1 MKLIDEVFDERSVA
15 LIRYHYAT
23 WAHETNLPGV
33 QTYLGA
39 FLVKTAYVLALKL
52 AGFQTEQECSTAS
65 TARTLWRKIWRLKVK
80 SKIKHFF
87 IRRACNYAFP
97 TRIKLYNRRILGD
110 PTCLFCK
117 RKEGECGN
125 ALLPETLGLWYRG
138 RYKTV

>member
-23 WAHETNLPGV
+23 WAHETDLPGV

-65 TARTLWRKIWRLKVK
+65 TARTLWRKILRLKVK

-87 IRRACNYAFP
+87 YKESMQLCFP
-97 TRIKLYNRRILGD
+97 
-110 PTCLFCK
+110 
-117 RKEGECGN
+117 
-125 ALLPETLGLWYRG
+125 
-138 RYKTV
+138 YKDQVVQSTNTW